1 VNAWLERNRGIV
13 LIALAVLLALGLA
26 LLVMRYRHDPP
37 PLEIRLGQFTDS
49 RDIIVHVTGA
59 VQNPGVYP
67 LQANARV
74 ADALEAAGGPAAEA
88 DLATLN
94 LAKRLQDEEQLLVP
108 RIAQAAAPN
117 GLPEPSADAAKIDI
131 NAAEAPLLDT
141 LPGIGEVYSKRI
153 VDSRLAD
160 GPFQT
165 IHELL
170 TRDLIP
176 RSTFDKIK
184 DLITVIPQ

>member
-26 LLVMRYRHDPP
+26 LLVVRYRHDPP
-37 PLEIRLGQFTDS
+37 PLEIRLDQFTDG
-49 RDIIVHVTGA
+49 REIMVHVTGA
-59 VQNPGVYP
+59 VQNPGVYS
-67 LQANARV
+67 LHGDARV
-74 ADALEAAGGPAAEA
+74 ADALEVAGGPASDA

-94 LAKRLQDEEQLLVP
+94 LAKRLHDDEQLLV
-108 RIAQAAAPN
+108 ASTGQTTTN
-117 GLPEPSADAAKIDI
+117 GLPAPSADAAKIDI

-153 VDSRLAD
+153 VDSRRAN
-160 GPFQT
+160 GPFQS
-165 IHELL
+165 IDELL

-176 RSTFDKIK
+176 RSTFERIK
-184 DLITVIPQ
+184 DLITVAP